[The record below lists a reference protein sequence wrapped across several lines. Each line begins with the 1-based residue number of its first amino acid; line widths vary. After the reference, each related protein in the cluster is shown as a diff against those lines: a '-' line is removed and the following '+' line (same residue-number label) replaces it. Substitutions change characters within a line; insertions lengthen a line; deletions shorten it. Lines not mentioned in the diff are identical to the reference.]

1 MDKIILEGIQF
12 HVKVGTTEQ
21 ERSLAQPCGLDLT
34 LETDLRRAG
43 TSGDLR
49 SGVDY
54 VAVFNCVQK
63 VCTNNTFTLLEEVG
77 HQVCR
82 EILETFPVGEVKLRL
97 RKLRPFTD
105 KLRSVGIEIKRKRK
119 ELKNENH

>member
-1 MDKIILEGIQF
+1 MDKIILEGIQLD
-12 HVKVGTTEQ
+12 VKVGTTEQ
-21 ERSLAQPCGLDLT
+21 ERSLPQPCGLDLA
-34 LETDLRRAG
+34 LETDLRRSG

-49 SGVDY
+49 SSVDY
-54 VAVFNCVQK
+54 VAVFDCVEK

-82 EILETFPVGEVKLRL
+82 EILETFGVGEVKLRL

-105 KLRSVGIEIKRKRK
+105 KVRSVGIEIKRKRK
-119 ELKNENH
+119 DSKNENH